1 MYGKILVALDGSQPS
16 MRALNHALVLSEKF
30 GSELMILTVFQRR
43 VLPVVAEEAG
53 VGELSVDAEV
63 YEAYWDSIK
72 DYHVRVLEKAKE
84 LVKSDHP
91 NVRYEAVLAEGRPS
105 AEICRAARSREV
117 NLIVMGNNGRGGIAG
132 WVLGS
137 TSKAVVDS
145 CTRPILI
152 VK

>member
-16 MRALNHALVLSEKF
+16 TRALNHALVLSEKF
-30 GSELMILTVFQRR
+30 GSELIILTVFQRR
-43 VLPVVAEEAG
+43 VLPVVAEEADT
-53 VGELSVDAEV
+53 GELSVDAEV
-63 YEAYWDSIK
+63 YETYWDSIK
-72 DYHVRVLEKAKE
+72 DYHIRVLEKAKE
-84 LVKSDHP
+84 LMKSDYP
-91 NVRYEAVLAEGRPS
+91 NVMYEAVLTEGRPS
-105 AEICRAARSREV
+105 NEICRTARSHEV
-117 NLIVMGNNGRGGIAG
+117 DLIVMGNNGRGGITG